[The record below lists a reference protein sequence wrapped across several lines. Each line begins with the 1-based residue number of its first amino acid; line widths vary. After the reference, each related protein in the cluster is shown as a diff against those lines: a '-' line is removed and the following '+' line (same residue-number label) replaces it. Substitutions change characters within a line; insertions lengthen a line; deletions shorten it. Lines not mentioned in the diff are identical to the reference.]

1 MRAILG
7 LLLTL
12 AAAPVHA
19 AHLSPLWT
27 LDGTY
32 SRRWM
37 AGALVGT
44 DGRTQVRSGLL
55 ASASGVLVLAD
66 LIRHPSPRS
75 PLYGGAGV
83 VVSTEPSTGHDY
95 VRRDDEDEDGG
106 PTAYRVTLV
115 RERAEET
122 HAGIYVVG
130 GFHGTVP
137 DRPNA
142 MCEVR
147 LLGLDDGA
155 RVAVSFGVRF

>member
-1 MRAILG
+1 MKATLIL
-7 LLLTL
+7 LFTL

-19 AHLSPLWT
+19 ANLSALWT

-37 AGALVGT
+37 AGALVGS
-44 DGRTQVRSGLL
+44 DGPTQARGGLL
-55 ASASGVLVLAD
+55 VSRSGVLVLAD
-66 LIRHPSPRS
+66 AIRHTSPRS
-75 PLYGGAGV
+75 PFYGGAGA
-83 VVSTEPSTGHDY
+83 VVSTEPSTGK
-95 VRRDDEDEDGG
+95 RRARRSEDGEDDA
-106 PTAYRVTLV
+106 PRAWRVTLV
-115 RERAEET
+115 RERAVET

-147 LLGLDDGA
+147 LMGLDDGA
-155 RVAVSFGVRF
+155 RIAVSFGVRF